1 MGVLAYLLVYTQ
13 TQDELLA
20 GLAFSIGFVA
30 LLLARSELFTENF
43 LVPVITVVSGRS
55 GLVALARLWLLT
67 LVMNLAGGWIM
78 TGLIMTGLPT
88 LKPAARTLGAHYAH
102 LGQDVRS
109 LSLAILAGAAITLMT
124 RMQHATDHLAVQIVP
139 SILFGFLL
147 AGGGLFHSVL
157 DSLMMFAGLWS
168 GAAYGYVDW
177 LAGLGWAVL
186 GNLIGGLVLVTAL
199 RLLRVPHRVA
209 GERRKEDER

>member
-1 MGVLAYLLVYTQ
+1 MGVLAYLLVYAK
-13 TQDELLA
+13 TQDQLLA

-43 LVPVITVVSGRS
+43 LVPVITVVAGRS
-55 GLVALARLWLLT
+55 GLVALLRLWVLT
-67 LVMNLAGGWIM
+67 LFMNLVGGWVITALM
-78 TGLIMTGLPT
+78 MEALPE
-88 LKPAARTLGAHYAH
+88 LKPAARSIGSHYAE
-102 LGQDVRS
+102 LGQGLSS
-109 LSLAILAGAAITLMT
+109 LALAILAGAAITLMT
-124 RMQHATDHLAVQIVP
+124 RMQHATDNFGVQIVP
-139 SILFGFLL
+139 AILFGFLL

-168 GAAYGYVDW
+168 GAAYGYADW
-177 LAGLGWAVL
+177 LAALGWAVL

-209 GERRKEDER
+209 DERRNG